1 MHYFEA
7 KMLCHVFLSE
17 SHTILYIKKTNQNN
31 QFIQMSQQNIFF
43 NAVDSDGFI
52 IIQKVKMIK
61 NRL

>member
-1 MHYFEA
+1 
-7 KMLCHVFLSE
+7 MLCHVFLSE